1 MDPYITGKLV
11 LLIILFLLSGFFA
24 SSEAA
29 LFSLTSLHLHKMREE
44 DSPFYHSVQKL
55 IQYPKRLLITIIV
68 GNETVNIL
76 MSSVMAG
83 LFIYLLGDSGK
94 WAAIAVMTPALLVFG
109 ETIPKTLAKI
119 NPIRFS
125 SLVSPLMILIYRIET
140 PVVAFLDGISGRI
153 IRILGFG
160 EQESQGLLESEF
172 RTLVDAGLE
181 EGVLNKSQRD
191 LIHRIFELGDTAVA
205 DIMTPRVDMFCIP
218 WDTPAERL
226 KSEIISYAYSRIP
239 VYENNPDNITGVL
252 YAKDLLTSLAEGKDL
267 NGIGPLLRKPYYVPL
282 ERTAES
288 LLKDFQKKKMHLAIV
303 VDEYGGIAGLV
314 TMEDILEALFGD
326 IYDER
331 DTRESLYHRVD
342 DMTILLSGGMPVE
355 DFNSL
360 TGSSV
365 STEDFDTVGGYVFH
379 LFGRLPSKGE
389 MISSDGCVFRVER
402 MGKARILRV
411 RVTMKKKEGDG
422 EQ

>member
-11 LLIILFLLSGFFA
+11 LLIFLVLLSGFFA

-44 DSPFYHSVQKL
+44 QSPGYNYVQKL
-55 IQYPKRLLITIIV
+55 IQYPKRLLISIIV
-68 GNETVNIL
+68 ANETVNIL
-76 MSSVMAG
+76 MSSVMAAV
-83 LFIYLLGDSGK
+83 FIYLLGDSGK

-125 SLVSPLMILIYRIET
+125 SLVSPFMLAVYRIET

-160 EQESQGLLESEF
+160 EQESRGLLESEF
-172 RTLVDAGLE
+172 RTLIDVGLE
-181 EGVLNKSQRD
+181 EGVLDKPQRD
-191 LIHRIFELGDTAVA
+191 MIHRIFELGDTPVS

-218 WDTPAERL
+218 LDTPSDKL
-226 KSEIISYAYSRIP
+226 KSEIISYAYSRVP
-239 VYENNPDNITGVL
+239 VCKNNPDDITGVL
-252 YAKDLLTSLAEGKDL
+252 YAKDLLTSLAEGKDI
-267 NGIGPLLRKPYYVPL
+267 NGIEPLLRKPYFVPL

-288 LLKDFQKKKMHLAIV
+288 LLKDFQKKKMHLALV

-342 DMTILLSGGMPVE
+342 DRTLLVSGGMTVG
-355 DFNSL
+355 DFNTL

-365 STEDFDTVGGYVFH
+365 STEDFDTLGGYVFH
-379 LFGRLPSKGE
+379 LFGRLPAKGE
-389 MISSDGCVFRVER
+389 TISSDGLAFRVER

-411 RVTMKKKEGDG
+411 RVTMEEKEGDG
-422 EQ
+422 Q

>member
-11 LLIILFLLSGFFA
+11 LLIFLLLLSGFFA
-24 SSEAA
+24 VAEAS

-44 DSPFYHSVQKL
+44 NSPFYNSVQKL

-83 LFIYLLGDSGK
+83 VFIYLLGDSGK
-94 WAAIAVMTPALLVFG
+94 WAAIAVMTPALLIFG

-125 SLVSPLMILIYRIET
+125 SLVSPLMAVIYRIET
-140 PVVAFLDGISGRI
+140 PVVALLDGISGRI
-153 IRILGFG
+153 IRIMGFG

-172 RTLVDAGLE
+172 RTLIDVGLE
-181 EGVLNKSQRD
+181 EGILDKAQGD
-191 LIHRIFELGDTAVA
+191 LIHRIFELGDTAVE
-205 DIMTPRVDMFCIP
+205 DIMTPRVDMFCLS
-218 WDTPAERL
+218 WDTPPDTL
-226 KSEIISYAYSRIP
+226 KSEIMNYAYSRIP
-239 VYENNPDNITGVL
+239 VYKNNPDNITGVL

-267 NGIGPLLRKPYYVPL
+267 HGIENLLRKPYFVPPG
-282 ERTAES
+282 RTAES

-342 DMTILLSGGMPVE
+342 DRTILVSGGMPVE
-355 DFNSL
+355 DFNIL

-365 STEDFDTVGGYVFH
+365 STEDFDTIGGYVFH

-389 MISSDGCVFRVER
+389 MISSDGLLFRVER

-411 RVTMKKKEGDG
+411 RVTLNKKEGDG
-422 EQ
+422 E

>member
-1 MDPYITGKLV
+1 LDPYITGKLV
-11 LLIILFLLSGFFA
+11 LLIFLFLLSGFFA

-44 DSPFYHSVQKL
+44 DSPFYLSVQKL

-94 WAAIAVMTPALLVFG
+94 WAAIAILTPALLVFG

-125 SLVSPLMILIYRIET
+125 SFVSPLMLFTYRIER
-140 PVVAFLDGISGRI
+140 PLVSFFDGISGQI

-160 EQESQGLLESEF
+160 EQEAQGLLESEF
-172 RTLVDAGLE
+172 RTLIDVGLE
-181 EGVLNKSQRD
+181 EGVLDKSQRD

-218 WDTPAERL
+218 WDTPADRL
-226 KSEIISYAYSRIP
+226 KSEIITYAYSRIP
-239 VYENNPDNITGVL
+239 VYKNNPDNITGVL

-267 NGIGPLLRKPYYVPL
+267 NGIGPLLRKPYFVPL

-342 DMTILLSGGMPVE
+342 DRTILVSGGMPVE

-365 STEDFDTVGGYVFH
+365 STEDFDTVGGYDFH
-379 LFGRLPSKGE
+379 LFGRLPAKGE
-389 MISSDGCVFRVER
+389 ETSSDGVIFRVER

-411 RVTMKKKEGDG
+411 RVTVKKKEGDG
-422 EQ
+422 E

>member
-11 LLIILFLLSGFFA
+11 LLIFLFFLSGFFA

-44 DSPFYHSVQKL
+44 NSSSYHSVQRL
-55 IQYPKRLLITIIV
+55 INFPKRLLITIIV

-76 MSSVMAG
+76 MSSIMAG
-83 LFIYLLGDSGK
+83 VFIYILGDSGK
-94 WAAIAVMTPALLVFG
+94 WAAIAVMTPLLLIFG

-125 SLVSPLMILIYRIET
+125 SLVSSLLYFIYRIES
-140 PVVAFLDGISGRI
+140 PMVHFLDGVSGRI
-153 IRILGFG
+153 IRVLEVG
-160 EQESQGLLESEF
+160 EREAQGLLESEF
-172 RTLVDAGLE
+172 RTLIDAGLE
-181 EGVLNKSQRD
+181 EGVLDKPQRD
-191 LIHRIFELGDTAVA
+191 LIHRIFELGDIIVA

-218 WDTPAERL
+218 LDIPAERL
-226 KSEIISYAYSRIP
+226 KSEIVGYAYSRIP
-239 VYENNPDNITGVL
+239 VYKNNPDDIMGIL
-252 YAKDLLTSLAEGKDL
+252 YAKDLLTSLSQEKDL
-267 NGIGPLLRKPYYVPL
+267 NGIGPLLRKPYFVPL
-282 ERTAES
+282 ERSAES

-314 TMEDILEALFGD
+314 TMEDILETLFGD

-331 DTRESLYHRVD
+331 DTRESLFHRVD
-342 DMTILLSGGMPVE
+342 DRTIIVAGGMPVE
-355 DFNSL
+355 DFNNL

-379 LFGRLPSKGE
+379 LFGRLPVRGE
-389 MISSDGCVFRVER
+389 SIPSDDHVFRVER
-402 MGKARILRV
+402 MGKARILRI
-411 RVTMKKKEGDG
+411 RVTRKEGEGDG
-422 EQ
+422 E